1 MKSIVIK
8 QISILCIFSILYTI
22 LPSNSFNKEM
32 ESMDSIYFA
41 ITTHTTAGFGDIY
54 PITRRAKLL
63 VIFHLLLVFFTIL
76 NN

>member
-1 MKSIVIK
+1 
-8 QISILCIFSILYTI
+8 
-22 LPSNSFNKEM
+22 M